1 MHAEQNSYSR
11 DPEAASGCADG
22 TTDGIQV
29 FLFVLIRGVVV
40 WEHRDAAGSRRLP
53 LATGLLQ
60 HDMVLSQICE
70 TMLSIFLARYVV
82 CLMICFRG

>member
-1 MHAEQNSYSR
+1 MWLHRRYYS
-11 DPEAASGCADG
+11 S
-22 TTDGIQV
+22 TDGNQV

-60 HDMVLSQICE
+60 HDMVLLHICK
-70 TMLSIFLARYVV
+70 TMLS
-82 CLMICFRG
+82 MILGTICRLSGD